1 MSPTLTDL
9 WPAAGV
15 RARAGDLELR
25 WIDDSLLVR
34 LADLASR
41 GVHPP
46 DTMPFSV
53 SWTRGTPEQVARN
66 VLTFQW
72 GIRSQVGPDVFRL
85 EAAALV
91 DGEPVG
97 IQGVGGGDWSVLRT
111 VETGSWLGLEH
122 QRKGIG
128 TRMRALVLELLFD
141 GLGARAVT
149 SSAWADNAASNGVS
163 RRVGYLDDGT
173 DEVACEGVPTAGRRY
188 RMTRERWGS
197 VRAANR
203 ELLGAPVELTVP
215 DALLAQLAG
224 EPA

>member
-1 MSPTLTDL
+1 M
-9 WPAAGV
+9 
-15 RARAGDLELR
+15 
-25 WIDDSLLVR
+25 
-34 LADLASR
+34 
-41 GVHPP
+41 
-46 DTMPFSV
+46 
-53 SWTRGTPEQVARN
+53 
-66 VLTFQW
+66 
-72 GIRSQVGPDVFRL
+72 
-85 EAAALV
+85 
-91 DGEPVG
+91 
-97 IQGVGGGDWSVLRT
+97 
-111 VETGSWLGLEH
+111 
-122 QRKGIG
+122 
-128 TRMRALVLELLFD
+128 LELLFD